1 LDDNGKS
8 VRKNDSDI
16 HYEQL
21 VMIRFEKFQE
31 NGTKIRVIHRRG
43 PSRYGDI
50 AFNEWAKSPVRLMK
64 VIGDSWV

>member
-1 LDDNGKS
+1 
-8 VRKNDSDI
+8 
-16 HYEQL
+16 
-21 VMIRFEKFQE
+21 MIRFEKFQE